1 MWKRKTRSKHII
13 RALALLQSLAISHEN
28 YFEFAAFFTFHKNT
42 QVCPSFFNI
51 DRKESI
57 VSSCDFNPS
66 LCNQWFPKS
75 KATTVDEG
83 SVKVQSK
90 HPFTTFAFAR
100 RAEGSRITEMFLVNG
115 IKLII

>member
-1 MWKRKTRSKHII
+1 MKTT
-13 RALALLQSLAISHEN
+13 
-28 YFEFAAFFTFHKNT
+28 FEFAAFFTFHKNLHI
-42 QVCPSFFNI
+42 FNI
-51 DRKESI
+51 DRKESL

-75 KATTVDEG
+75 KATTVDES
-83 SVKVQSK
+83 SVKAQSK

-115 IKLII
+115 IKLKI